1 MTAGTW
7 ACSLMGLQ
15 KLSAEPS
22 TDEGLWKEGR
32 RKEGREG
39 GEETAGAG
47 LTCPFRLVWLKLS
60 RSDAP
65 ASAGT
70 APVPLWLLGEWAA
83 HLETPALQLWGTS
96 RELGPE
102 EPGQGLSCG
111 DKEAV
116 TALIC
121 GQKEGDNRL
130 EGLVDLEVRGQRSGG
145 DLGSPQRC
153 ASASEG
159 PAQEAQCIGSYPSS
173 CPGEPACPL
182 PDVPGHPHPSLLA
195 LYPGGCPVGATSVGS
210 MFLHLLWGF
219 TSRRYG
225 QQTGWRTVGVGGWVC
240 LPVPQTAAP
249 VRRPCPSIQP
259 PRAAVYTAVFCLR
272 CAVCRRP

>member
-1 MTAGTW
+1 MEGVSYAAGRPC
-7 ACSLMGLQ
+7 AVQAKGKPQDFYLHSSVPGSRVLSEENDLGCLQ
-15 KLSAEPS
+15 
-22 TDEGLWKEGR
+22 
-32 RKEGREG
+32 
-39 GEETAGAG
+39 
-47 LTCPFRLVWLKLS
+47 VS

-130 EGLVDLEVRGQRSGG
+130 EGLVDLEVFFNF
-145 DLGSPQRC
+145 LKI
-153 ASASEG
+153 
-159 PAQEAQCIGSYPSS
+159 EAPPLQLLRLLLREQMSS
-173 CPGEPACPL
+173 
-182 PDVPGHPHPSLLA
+182 
-195 LYPGGCPVGATSVGS
+195 T
-210 MFLHLLWGF
+210 
-219 TSRRYG
+219 YG
-225 QQTGWRTVGVGGWVC
+225 RW
-240 LPVPQTAAP
+240 
-249 VRRPCPSIQP
+249 
-259 PRAAVYTAVFCLR
+259 
-272 CAVCRRP
+272 